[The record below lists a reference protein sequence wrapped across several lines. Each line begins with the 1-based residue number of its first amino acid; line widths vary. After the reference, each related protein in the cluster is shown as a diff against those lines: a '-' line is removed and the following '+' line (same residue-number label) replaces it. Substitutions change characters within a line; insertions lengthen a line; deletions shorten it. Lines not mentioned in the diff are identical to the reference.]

1 MFRRPDRQDNVWKSQ
16 RSVYGQAMVKSWKL
30 LTSCGVQIISFTTTQ
45 LILLVERRY
54 PLSRSLKKNT
64 ECVNAAG
71 KELSAVTHKL
81 MLLDTAAERNSPV
94 PTRIVEGVSQPVAP
108 ITAEQRL
115 ARKNELKAC
124 VSAAATVSA
133 AYVKLSV
140 NPLPNVNSLSNAVIY
155 SFFASQS
162 TSPQFDNEDLKQIN
176 VDDLEEM
183 DLRWQMVMLTM
194 RARRKGHFAREC
206 RSPKDQRRSGTAE
219 PQRRTVPVGT
229 STSNALVSQC
239 DGKNYKKLNRKRD
252 DLKLKLEKFQNSSK
266 NLTDLL
272 ACQTN
277 EKAGLG
283 YNSQIFT
290 QAMFDCENYYSF
302 ESDSESWPPSNLYDR
317 FIPSG
322 GYHDVPPPYTGT
334 FMPPKPDLVC
344 NTAPIPVE
352 TDHLTFNGQTSP
364 TQPEQDLSHTSRPS
378 APIIE
383 DWVSDSEEES
393 EPKDPQQSVPS
404 FAQSSEHVKTL
415 RHSVQPIETT
425 FHVTPPKMWV
435 AAEYCTGRYF
445 IILQHML
452 HKDDL

>member
-1 MFRRPDRQDNVWKSQ
+1 MDP
-16 RSVYGQAMVKSWKL
+16 
-30 LTSCGVQIISFTTTQ
+30 LTPQEV
-45 LILLVERRY
+45 IL
-54 PLSRSLKKNT
+54 N
-64 ECVNAAG
+64 G
-71 KELSAVTHKL
+71 
-81 MLLDTAAERNSPV
+81 DSPV

-115 ARKNELKAC
+115 ARKNELKAR

-133 AYVKLSV
+133 ACVKLSAT
-140 NPLPNVNSLSNAVIY
+140 PFPNVNSLSNAVIY

-176 VDDLEEM
+176 VDDLEEI
-183 DLRWQMVMLTM
+183 DLRWKMLMLTM

-206 RSPKDQRRSGTAE
+206 RCPKDQRRSGTAE

-272 ACQTN
+272 ASQTN

-302 ESDSESWPPSNLYDR
+302 ESDSESWPPSNLYNR

-334 FMPPKPDLVC
+334 FMPPKLDLVC

-352 TDHLTFNGQTSP
+352 TDHLAFNGQISP
-364 TQPEQDLSHTSRPS
+364 TKPEQDLSHTSRPS

-393 EPKDPQQSVPS
+393 EPKDPQALVFILEIAPLFLGFESGD
-404 FAQSSEHVKTL
+404 KDDIL
-415 RHSVQPIETT
+415 CL
-425 FHVTPPKMWV
+425 PKMPSITIHSIFSYGKLKSLTNQSLNCV
-435 AAEYCTGRYF
+435 LNAFDFPPIRAAFSCKIRMPGVLIGVIRLTRR
-445 IILQHML
+445 
-452 HKDDL
+452 